1 MKKNDKIAQ
10 VPNYAILIEA
20 TFLAL
25 KELGGSGHNDE
36 INKKVYDILK
46 VPNSILEILHTVRDP
61 SYRQDKF

>member
-25 KELGGSGHNDE
+25 KELLHNMLNSYDTRTVVFK
-36 INKKVYDILK
+36 NK
-46 VPNSILEILHTVRDP
+46 
-61 SYRQDKF
+61 